1 MNNFLAE
8 AQLNPTQSNT
18 IESTITTKLN
28 NTSTTLPTE
37 DTNKQILDTQETPL
51 TTESTKDQ
59 IKQTDITTETT
70 NTEGTESGEKSDE
83 VSATEDQQTQRTRK
97 YYAHQIFI
105 AARTENY
112 NQVFQYCMEMKQ
124 VQFLS
129 CIHLY
134 IIGLIFTHSK
144 DGSKTRYTNYGN
156 CNRYTCKCKKFGIS
170 FCCF

>member
-1 MNNFLAE
+1 MNNFLTE

-51 TTESTKDQ
+51 
-59 IKQTDITTETT
+59 TTETT